1 MACAFPGAVPG
12 SLKVSC
18 LGQRPATKRAE
29 AAGAHLCCV
38 FPSDGHHGQPGPGL
52 TFGAVFLARLRTS
65 ATNWSDA
72 VQVLSFNAPWDGCS
86 EWQPSPRAD
95 LCRPGL
101 FFRFAANANL
111 GLSWCHSAPIALVRL
126 WWLGMRTLARHVRT
140 FFHCICSRFLWRI
153 PGRVLPRVSSSIIGC
168 E

>member
-101 FFRFAANANL
+101 FSDLPLMPIL
-111 GLSWCHSAPIALVRL
+111 GYRGAIRPPLHWSAYGGWA
-126 WWLGMRTLARHVRT
+126 
-140 FFHCICSRFLWRI
+140 
-153 PGRVLPRVSSSIIGC
+153 
-168 E
+168 

>member
-29 AAGAHLCCV
+29 AADAHLCCV
-38 FPSDGHHGQPGPGL
+38 FPPDGHHGQPGPGL

-101 FFRFAANANL
+101 FFRFAAAANL
-111 GLSWCHSAPIALVRL
+111 GLSWCRSAPICIGPLMVVGHEN
-126 WWLGMRTLARHVRT
+126 LGPACPGPIQRARRHAHR
-140 FFHCICSRFLWRI
+140 R
-153 PGRVLPRVSSSIIGC
+153 GC
-168 E
+168 V